1 MVLGSLV
8 ACQAPTPAGDPGDP
22 LPGLTADE
30 AERFVAGRALFDRVF
45 TAAEGL
51 GPLFNENQ
59 CSACHTSPASGG
71 TGEQLVLKATRFEP
85 PLTCDLMVEEGGEN
99 LRRRVTPA
107 LAAHGFGAEPAPPG
121 ATERGRFTT
130 PFLFGA
136 GLVEA
141 IPDAAILRNADPDDA
156 DGDGISGRPGRTVD
170 GRLGRFSRKAE
181 VATLLDFTDSALR
194 FEMGL
199 STAVTP
205 EEPVPPQL
213 ARLADI
219 DPTPEPEVGREEMQ
233 RITDFVRFLA
243 PLRRRV
249 PGDPAARATAR
260 RGEQL
265 FHQLGCDRC
274 HTPSFRTGRS
284 DVEALDRKRVAL
296 YSDLLLHD
304 MGAGL
309 ANVCGLAATPT
320 ELRTQPLTG
329 IRHRRIYLHD
339 GRALDPRDAILAHG
353 GEARGVRD
361 AFAALPRTTQEDLL
375 RFLDTL

>member
-1 MVLGSLV
+1 ME
-8 ACQAPTPAGDPGDP
+8 
-22 LPGLTADE
+22 E
-30 AERFVAGRALFDRVF
+30 AERFAAGRTLFDRVF
-45 TAAEGL
+45 DPAEGM

-85 PLTCDLMVEEGGEN
+85 PLTCHLLAEEGGEN

-107 LAAHGFGAEPAPPG
+107 LAAHGFGAEPPPSG
-121 ATERGRFTT
+121 ATERARFTT

-141 IPDAAILRNADPDDA
+141 IPDEAILRNADPDDA

-199 STAVTP
+199 STALTP
-205 EEPVPPQL
+205 VEPVPPHL
-213 ARLADI
+213 GHLADI
-219 DPTPEPEVGREEMQ
+219 DPTPEPEVDRETMDL
-233 RITDFVRFLA
+233 ITDFVRFLV
-243 PLRRRV
+243 PIRRRV
-249 PGDPAARATAR
+249 PEDPGLRATVR
-260 RGEQL
+260 RGERL
-265 FHQLGCDRC
+265 FHQVGCERC
-274 HTPSFRTGRS
+274 HTPAFRTGRS
-284 DVEALDRKRVAL
+284 EVEALDRKRVEL

-304 MGAGL
+304 MGDGL
-309 ANVCGLAATPT
+309 ASVCGLSATPT
-320 ELRTQPLTG
+320 ELRTQPLAG
-329 IRHRRIYLHD
+329 IRHRRIFLHD

-361 AFAALPRTTQEDLL
+361 AFAALPRTIQEDLL